1 MGLEASTI
9 GKVGVGL
16 QAAGMVSST
25 MGAYNKATSDRYALD
40 YQAKVAANNAIIA
53 GWKASDAITRGQTDV
68 ARQQLKTKQLKG
80 AQRAA
85 LAARGID
92 LGEGS
97 ALNILTDTDFMGA
110 IDANQIT
117 DNAAKEAWA
126 YRQEASNY
134 TENSALISSQS
145 KSINPLGAG
154 FGTLLSGAGNVASS
168 WYSLKSKTG

>member
-1 MGLEASTI
+1 MCDAATVGKAGL
-9 GKVGVGL
+9 GL
-16 QAAGMVSST
+16 QAFGAASSAV
-25 MGAYNKATSDRYALD
+25 GSYNKAKSDKYALD
-40 YQAKVAANNAIIA
+40 YQAKVAENNAIIA

-68 ARQQLKTKQLKG
+68 ARQQLKTRQLKG
-80 AQRAA
+80 AQRAS
-85 LAARGID
+85 LAARGVD

-134 TENSALISSQS
+134 SSNAELISSQS
-145 KSINPLGAG
+145 KSINPLGSG
-154 FGTLLSGAGNVASS
+154 FSTLLSGAGNVASS
-168 WYSLKSKTG
+168 WYNLKSKTG